1 MRIRTPSK
9 AERVSF
15 QPVSRTSKCPP
26 GCAAAATS
34 QNAAGETLA
43 GEESGEQA
51 HRRRGIAAINFS
63 GRRGEQPLFS
73 MHDEH
78 VGLGMLDLDAEST
91 QGLNGPQ
98 AIVARE
104 KSAQDAHAVRERA
117 NDYGAVRDA
126 FVTRDRDFRLDAR
139 RPFYAK
145 FHTTLLINQFGSRWC
160 AAAKIAGAPDAQH
173 RITAG
178 DVQCGRFLVEETSC
192 IGR

>member
-1 MRIRTPSK
+1 MPDAAEFDSVNFYGRRFAWTFRNNIRAHFAK
-9 AERVSF
+9 RKNDAVH
-15 QPVSRTSKCPP
+15 RTRRES
-26 GCAAAATS
+26 GAAHEAAI
-34 QNAAGETLA
+34 ETLA
-43 GEESGEQA
+43 REKSGEQA
-51 HRRRGIAAINFS
+51 HRSRGIAAINFS
-63 GRRGEQPLFS
+63 SRRSEQPLFS

-78 VGLGMLDLDAEST
+78 VGLGMLDLDAESA

-145 FHTTLLINQFGSRWC
+145 FHTTFLIGSVQG
-160 AAAKIAGAPDAQH
+160 GALPQRSRA
-173 RITAG
+173 RATLI
-178 DVQCGRFLVEETSC
+178 
-192 IGR
+192 IG